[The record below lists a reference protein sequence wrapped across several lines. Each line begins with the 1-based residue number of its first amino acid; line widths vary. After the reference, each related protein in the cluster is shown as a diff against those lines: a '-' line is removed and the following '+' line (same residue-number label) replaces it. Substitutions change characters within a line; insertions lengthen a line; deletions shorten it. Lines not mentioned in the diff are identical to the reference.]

1 MSIAIV
7 QAGTV
12 IYDTPATLDKLE
24 RLTMEAVHKGAKLVL
39 FPEGFVGGYPKGM
52 DFGIVVGQH
61 TTEGSEE
68 FRKYYNSAI
77 EEHGPESQRMAKL
90 AITHKIIMVV
100 GVIERDVSTLYCAIF
115 YYGPDGY
122 MGKHRKLVPTELER
136 CLWGRGDGSTMPVFD
151 TPLGK
156 IGGAICWEN
165 YMPLYRVLLY
175 SKGIQLYMAPAADDL
190 ERWLPTVRMIAL
202 EGRCFVFSAIQF
214 LTTSDFPDGHS
225 IRLKHGNDKVLL
237 RGGSCAIDPQ
247 GNVLV
252 EPNYTKETIH
262 YVDIDLAEIAR
273 GKMDLD
279 SVGHYSRPDIFQVTV
294 NEKPLN
300 NVVRR

>member
-1 MSIAIV
+1 FSDVDCHCSSGNRYLRYASK
-7 QAGTV
+7 
-12 IYDTPATLDKLE
+12 LDKLE
-24 RLTMEAVHKGAKLVL
+24 RLTLEAVHKGAKLVL

-61 TTEGSEE
+61 TAEGSEE

-77 EEHGPESQRMAKL
+77 EEHGPESQRMAKLAITHKIIMVVGVIERDVSTLYCAEHGPESQRMAKL

-175 SKGIQLYMAPAADDL
+175 SKGTLPWRHNTFRY
-190 ERWLPTVRMIAL
+190 PTV
-202 EGRCFVFSAIQF
+202 
-214 LTTSDFPDGHS
+214 
-225 IRLKHGNDKVLL
+225 HGT
-237 RGGSCAIDPQ
+237 R
-247 GNVLV
+247 
-252 EPNYTKETIH
+252 
-262 YVDIDLAEIAR
+262 
-273 GKMDLD
+273 
-279 SVGHYSRPDIFQVTV
+279 SR
-294 NEKPLN
+294 
-300 NVVRR
+300 RS

>member
-61 TTEGSEE
+61 TAEGSEE

-100 GVIERDVSTLYCAIF
+100 GVIERDVSTLYCA
-115 YYGPDGY
+115 
-122 MGKHRKLVPTELER
+122 
-136 CLWGRGDGSTMPVFD
+136 VFD

-190 ERWLPTVRMIAL
+190 DRWLPTVRMIAL
-202 EGRCFVFSAIQF
+202 EGRTLNWDCVFDRFCSNQGPFMGVKCFVFSAIQF

-252 EPNYTKETIH
+252 EPNYTKETIQP
-262 YVDIDLAEIAR
+262 V
-273 GKMDLD
+273 
-279 SVGHYSRPDIFQVTV
+279 
-294 NEKPLN
+294 
-300 NVVRR
+300 